1 MAIANNKD
9 SAGRDTRADGSYPW
23 LVDDLARAREKLMS
37 NEITKVERKIKEEYE
52 DSVEPEADK
61 LVTKI
66 QGSKYTALII
76 FVALQAAFCL
86 GYIVRGYLD
95 IVIK

>member
-1 MAIANNKD
+1 
-9 SAGRDTRADGSYPW
+9 
-23 LVDDLARAREKLMS
+23 LARAKQTMSSKIAEVDEKV
-37 NEITKVERKIKEEYE
+37 KAEYK
-52 DSVEPEADK
+52 DSIEPEADK